1 MFRVVWEGKGESET
15 KAKVYD
21 VPDEAAEW
29 EDVGTVTARWQR
41 PTIPVGPNIVK
52 DVFRVFGQLNVME
65 SYSDLAALVLDL
77 RIEGR
82 KLKARSQRLAKT
94 ATEVTLDGT
103 WGDRKVEVRIRL
115 DAIPT
120 ADEITRQPP
129 R

>member
-1 MFRVVWEGKGESET
+1 MLRAVWERKGESET

-21 VPDEAAEW
+21 APNEAAEW

-41 PTIPVGPNIVK
+41 PTIPVGPGFVK
-52 DVFRVFGQLNVME
+52 DAFRVFGQLNVME
-65 SYSDLAALVLDL
+65 SHSDLAALVLDL

-82 KLKARSQRLAKT
+82 KLTARSRRLAKT

-103 WGDRKVEVRIRL
+103 WGDRTVEVRIRL

-120 ADEITRQPP
+120 ADETTQQPP